1 MQGTD
6 SGCIFIAMKHTMEKL
21 ALSLLDGV
29 GPVLARQ
36 LVAYIGD
43 VPDIFKSK
51 KKDLLA
57 IPGIGEKTVEVILHH
72 KDAFKR
78 AELEML
84 FIEKHEIR
92 PLFYAD
98 KEYPFRLK
106 SYDDSPVVLF
116 YKGTADLDHH
126 RIVAI
131 IGTRSPT
138 EWGKLLCEK
147 LIEDLYEY
155 QVMVVSGLAYGV
167 DITAHRKCL
176 EMDIP
181 TIGVMGNGLDKL
193 YPSAHL
199 PTSKKMI
206 EKGGLLTQF
215 ITRTKPDR
223 ENFPMR
229 NKVVAG
235 MSDAIVVVE
244 SGQEGGS
251 MITAEFANLYNKD
264 VFAFPGRTGD
274 PLSAGCNQ
282 LIKRHKAALIENAQ
296 DLAVSMN
303 WEKSSI
309 QSIQRSLFVELNENE
324 QHVVQLLKQHEYLS
338 IDRMYQEIKQSPSE
352 IAGLLLELE
361 FKGLI
366 KALPGKKYML
376 IY

>member
-1 MQGTD
+1 
-6 SGCIFIAMKHTMEKL
+6 MKHLLEKL

-29 GPVLARQ
+29 GPVMARQ

-43 VPDIFKSK
+43 VQEIFKTRK
-51 KKDLLA
+51 KELLA
-57 IPGIGEKTVEVILHH
+57 IPGIGEKTVQVILHH
-72 KDAFKR
+72 KEIFKR
-78 AELEML
+78 AEEELV
-84 FIEKHEIR
+84 FIEKHGVRAMFFI
-92 PLFYAD
+92 D
-98 KEYPFRLK
+98 KGYPFRLK
-106 SYDDSPVVLF
+106 AFEDSPVMLY

-126 RIVAI
+126 RIVSI

-138 EWGKLLCEK
+138 ESGRMICEK
-147 LIEDLYEY
+147 LIEELFEY
-155 QVMVVSGLAYGV
+155 QVIIVSGLAYGV

-193 YPSAHL
+193 YPAAHV

-215 ITRTKPDR
+215 MTRTKPDR

-251 MITAEFANLYNKD
+251 MITAEYGNLYNKD
-264 VFAFPGRTGD
+264 VFAFPGRTTD
-274 PLSAGCNQ
+274 PQSAGCNQ
-282 LIKRHKAALIENAQ
+282 LIKKHKAALIENGH
-296 DLAVSMN
+296 DLAIFMN
-303 WEKSSI
+303 WEKSAT
-309 QSIQRSLFVELNENE
+309 QTVQRSLFVELNENE
-324 QHVVQLLKQHEYLS
+324 QQVIALLKQQEYLS

-361 FKGLI
+361 FKGMI

-376 IY
+376 IN

>member
-1 MQGTD
+1 
-6 SGCIFIAMKHTMEKL
+6 MKHLLEKL
-21 ALSLLDGV
+21 ALSLLDGI

-43 VPDIFKSK
+43 VPSIFKSRK
-51 KKDLLA
+51 KELLT
-57 IPGIGEKTVEVILHH
+57 IPGIGEKTVQVILQH
-72 KDAFKR
+72 KEVFQR
-78 AELEML
+78 AEQEIV
-84 FIEKHEIR
+84 FIERHGVS
-92 PLFYAD
+92 PLFYTD
-98 KEYPFRLK
+98 KGYPFRLK
-106 SYDDSPVVLF
+106 SHEDSPVMLF
-116 YKGTADLDHH
+116 YKGAADLDHH
-126 RIVAI
+126 RVISI

-138 EWGKLLCEK
+138 ESGKILCEK

-155 QVMVVSGLAYGV
+155 QVIVVSGLAYGV

-215 ITRTKPDR
+215 TTRTKPDR

-251 MITAEFANLYNKD
+251 MITAEYGNLYNKD
-264 VFAFPGRTGD
+264 VFAFPGRTTD
-274 PLSAGCNQ
+274 PQSAGCNL

-296 DLAVSMN
+296 DLVQYMN
-303 WEKSSI
+303 WEKSGL
-309 QSIQRSLFVELNENE
+309 QTIQRSLFVDLNENE
-324 QHVVQLLKQHEYLS
+324 QQVIALLKQEEYLS
-338 IDRMYQEIKQSPSE
+338 IDRLYQEIKMTPGE
-352 IAGLLLELE
+352 IAGMLLELE

-376 IY
+376 IV